1 MHPAYSIILFTTASG
16 LGYGLLAML
25 GLYAAFGLAPE
36 TRWFGGVGLGLAL
49 GLITVGLMSST
60 FHLGHPGRAWRAVT
74 QWRSSWLSREGV
86 MAIVTYAPAAV
97 LAFGWVFEGNLGDL
111 YALCGLLAAAG
122 AAITV
127 YCTAM
132 IYASL
137 KAVPRWRNGW
147 TPPVYLLLAAMTGA
161 LWFDALLRLFGA
173 ARIDAAAIAILAI
186 ALAWT
191 AKRAYWI
198 SIDRA
203 DPVATAGSATGLGG
217 TGAVRLLE
225 SPHSSANYLL
235 QEMGYTVARK
245 HARKLRRMTVVL
257 AFGLPFALALGGL
270 FLAPAPAAAVS
281 VLAALSS
288 ATGVVIERWL
298 FFAEARH
305 VVMLYYGASEV

>member
-1 MHPAYSIILFTTASG
+1 MHPAYSIIFFTTASG

-25 GLYAAFGLAPE
+25 GLYAAFGPAPE
-36 TRWFGGVGLGLAL
+36 SRWFGGVGFGIAL
-49 GLITVGLMSST
+49 GLITVGLLSST
-60 FHLGHPGRAWRAVT
+60 FHLGHPERAWRAVT

-86 MAIVTYAPAAV
+86 MAILTYAPAVV
-97 LAFGWVFEGNLGDL
+97 LAFGWVFEGSSGGL
-111 YALCGLLAAAG
+111 YALCGLLVAAG

-161 LWFDALLRLFGA
+161 LWFDALLRVFGA
-173 ARIDAAAIAILAI
+173 ARIDATAIAVFAI

-198 SIDRA
+198 SVDRA
-203 DPVATAGSATGLGG
+203 DPVATAGSATGLGPP
-217 TGAVRLLE
+217 GAVRLLD
-225 SPHSSANYLL
+225 SPHTSANYLL
-235 QEMGYTVARK
+235 QEMGYSVARK
-245 HARKLRRMTVVL
+245 HARKLRRVTIGF
-257 AFGLPFALALGGL
+257 AFGLPFALALAGL
-270 FLAPAPAAAVS
+270 FLAPAPAAIVS

-288 ATGVVIERWL
+288 AVGVAVERWL

-305 VVMLYYGASEV
+305 VVTLYYGESAV